1 MKISKDFA
9 LWEITQLAAKE
20 GSRPPLE
27 HILAAKAKPYEQP
40 NVKNETYP
48 EWMVMPLSESNNDF
62 TNGVAIATDGFSL
75 AVVPLELYDED
86 FPGTIPGELLKEA
99 AQKAAVQGQIYLE
112 LREDEIIIPFAGQK
126 NQRDK
131 NLSFPD
137 VRNIIEDVRNRMAG
151 NERKVDLTI
160 DNVRLNKLLKALGVK
175 TTGNPGDDRQVSLYS
190 LSKEG
195 QTGMV
200 LVTQQNLRQNKTIV
214 PPFGL
219 LMEMH
224 KR

>member
-9 LWEITQLAAKE
+9 LWEITGLAAKE
-20 GSRPPLE
+20 GSRPSLE
-27 HILAAKAKPYEQP
+27 HILIAKAKPYEQP

-112 LREDEIIIPFAGQK
+112 LREDEIVIPFAGQK

>member
-9 LWEITQLAAKE
+9 LWEITGLAAKE
-20 GSRPPLE
+20 GSRPSLE
-27 HILAAKAKPYEQP
+27 HILIARAKSYEQP
-40 NVKNETYP
+40 YVTAETYP
-48 EWMVMPLSESNNDF
+48 EWMVMPLGEHTDN
-62 TNGVAIATDGFSL
+62 NGVAIATDTFSL

-137 VRNIIEDVRNRMAG
+137 VRNIIEDVRDRMAG